1 MWFSLFAVVLILTIT
16 FFQGL
21 QGLFSAVIS
30 CFLTILAAA
39 LAFGLYEDIYYAV
52 LLERQPDHGR
62 AFALMAIF
70 IVSLLIL
77 RTVFDMVITGNMRF
91 PILLDRIG
99 GGVVGFVTAMLIVGT
114 LAIGL
119 QMLPFG
125 TSFLGF
131 SRYQPVDKNTG
142 QVLASTSEKP
152 EEVRSYPTK
161 INWSTTELRPRSMW
175 LSPDGFV
182 AALASHLSSN
192 ALHGRTSMST
202 LYPNLLH
209 SLYAARSGYFRETRR
224 AVPTGAL
231 RVERYDNLPP
241 RSLYSRERSKDAG
254 NAADVPMTLKLSTEP
269 PAAGHK
275 WVVVR
280 ATIDS
285 GARDEDNVHRF
296 TTEQVRLVGGDKA
309 NGAAKEYFL
318 VGTNL
323 PQLPRW
329 VKLYR
334 GEEVSREESQLR
346 VDWIFEVPDSPSFQ
360 PRFVE
365 YKQNAR
371 AEIPVQVVDPKK
383 PRPALTP
390 LTPASK
396 KAGPGN
402 KETKEGGAP
411 GNETNTDT
419 EGSSNA
425 GSPSADSTSPPPPP
439 GGDRVSGLGQAR
451 KESTFSDQLPVV
463 LTNYASQDLQLSNGT
478 LAGGRVKATLNPD
491 WTPKAGNEPP
501 IERLQVPEGRVMLQL
516 SVEKLQPQSWLGS
529 IYGGMIDNIGDF
541 YMIDAKGTNF
551 RPAGSY
557 AMAVVGGQARF
568 ELIYLDDVARDMARL
583 PKFET
588 IKSSNMVGNYAVY
601 YLFHVPPG
609 TKPTRLHTGRR
620 DVDLTPL
627 NLVAPG

>member
-30 CFLTILAAA
+30 CFLTIMAVA
-39 LAFGLYEDIYYAV
+39 LAFGLYEDIYYAF

-62 AFALMAIF
+62 AFALMAVF
-70 IVSLLIL
+70 ILSLLIL
-77 RTVFDMVITGNMRF
+77 RTVFDMLITGNMRF
-91 PILLDRIG
+91 PILVDRIG
-99 GGVVGFVTAMLIVGT
+99 GGVVGLFTAMLIVGT
-114 LAIGL
+114 LAVGL

-125 TSFLGF
+125 TTFLGF
-131 SRYQPVDKNTG
+131 SRYQPVDKSTG
-142 QVLASTSEKP
+142 QILASTSDKP

-175 LSPDGFV
+175 LSPDGLTV
-182 AALASHLSSN
+182 SVASHLSGN
-192 ALHGRTSMST
+192 ALHGRTSMAT
-202 LYPNLLH
+202 IYPNLLH
-209 SLYAARSGYFRETRR
+209 SLYAARSGYFRETRH
-224 AVPTGAL
+224 AVPAGVV

-241 RSLYSRERSKDAG
+241 RSLYLRESPKEGSRSNET
-254 NAADVPMTLKLSTEP
+254 PITLKLSTEQ
-269 PAAGHK
+269 PAPGHK

-280 ATIDS
+280 VTIDS
-285 GARDEDNVHRF
+285 AARDEDNVHRF

-309 NGAAKEYFL
+309 DGPAKEYFL
-318 VGTNL
+318 VGVNL
-323 PQLPRW
+323 PHLPRW
-329 VKLYR
+329 VRLYR
-334 GEEVSREESQLR
+334 GEQVTRDSDQLK
-346 VDWIFEVPDSPSFQ
+346 VDWIFEVPDNPGFQ

-365 YKQNAR
+365 FKQNAR

-383 PRPALTP
+383 PKAALTP
-390 LTPASK
+390 LSPAVK
-396 KAGPGN
+396 KTGPEGDDH
-402 KETKEGGAP
+402 KEGVAPEGGADT
-411 GNETNTDT
+411 GSGGGSNT
-419 EGSSNA
+419 A
-425 GSPSADSTSPPPPP
+425 PPPPP
-439 GGDRVSGLGQAR
+439 GGDRISGLGAAR
-451 KESTFSDQLPVV
+451 KESTFSDQLPFALV
-463 LTNYASQDLQLSNGT
+463 NYNGQDLQLSNGT
-478 LAGGRVKATLNPD
+478 LNGGRVRATLNPD
-491 WTPKAGNEPP
+491 WTPKAGSEPS
-501 IERLQVPEGRVMLQL
+501 IERFQVPEGKVMLQL

-541 YMIDAKGTNF
+541 YMIDAKGTNY

-588 IKSSNMVGNYAVY
+588 IKASHMVGNYSVY

-609 TKPTRLHTGRR
+609 TQPAKLHTGRTN
-620 DVDLTPL
+620 VDLSAL